1 MEHKWIN
8 QTNHYCSREEQTKD
22 LKKLHNSWNLTLING
37 SRHDLYKLCFSFHL
51 PAMVN
56 KYLPLGRKEER
67 EGESTRHLSHVA
79 SFSFV
84 LVWRL
89 SRVCSKGFLCANTFP
104 WIPVCTVIYRLLS
117 FVCPSRGNTLQDVHP
132 YRCEN
137 QTMWKTTRCP
147 LRTGLRDPS
156 SRQHLLDMFFPPVVN
171 TVEYSSLTGREAC

>member
-1 MEHKWIN
+1 MI
-8 QTNHYCSREEQTKD
+8 Y
-22 LKKLHNSWNLTLING
+22 I
-37 SRHDLYKLCFSFHL
+37 KLCFSFNL

-56 KYLPLGRKEER
+56 KYLPLGRMG
-67 EGESTRHLSHVA
+67 EGESIRHLSHVA

-89 SRVCSKGFLCANTFP
+89 SRVCSKGSLCANTFP

-117 FVCPSRGNTLQDVHP
+117 FVCSSRGNTLQDVRP

-147 LRTGLRDPS
+147 LRTELRNLS
-156 SRQHLLDMFFPPVVN
+156 SRQHLLDMFFFFFPPVVN
-171 TVEYSSLTGREAC
+171 TVEYSSIIGRESC

>member
-1 MEHKWIN
+1 MGLDMI
-8 QTNHYCSREEQTKD
+8 Y
-22 LKKLHNSWNLTLING
+22 I
-37 SRHDLYKLCFSFHL
+37 KLCFSFNL

-56 KYLPLGRKEER
+56 KYLPLGRMG
-67 EGESTRHLSHVA
+67 EGESIRHLSHVA

-89 SRVCSKGFLCANTFP
+89 SRVCSKGSLCANTFP

-117 FVCPSRGNTLQDVHP
+117 FVCSSRGNTLQDVRP

-147 LRTGLRDPS
+147 LRTELRNLS
-156 SRQHLLDMFFPPVVN
+156 SRQHLLDMFFFPPVVN
-171 TVEYSSLTGREAC
+171 TVEYSSIIGRESC